1 MCRPGAGKG
10 IIRALLLG
18 AIAAGCLCACAP
30 KVQPTLAQLPS
41 SAAADPSPI
50 PTAAPAVHAAPDA
63 TPLDRLCACEWV
75 DIYDGAFILTFDK
88 TGARMIE
95 RNDPAGIKRTNRIA
109 VEEDAILLYDDL
121 GLILARLPYTLAEDS
136 LSIDYGDTL
145 GVLEYRALR

>member
-1 MCRPGAGKG
+1 MHRPGAGKG

-30 KVQPTLAQLPS
+30 KARPTLAQLRP
-41 SAAADPSPI
+41 SAAVDPSPI
-50 PTAAPAVHAAPDA
+50 PTAAPAAHAEPEA

-88 TGARMIE
+88 MGSRMIE
-95 RNDPAGIKRTNRIA
+95 RNDPAGIKRTSRIA
-109 VEEDAILLYDDL
+109 VEEDAILLYDDW
-121 GLILARLPYTLAEDS
+121 GLPFTRLPYTLAEDS